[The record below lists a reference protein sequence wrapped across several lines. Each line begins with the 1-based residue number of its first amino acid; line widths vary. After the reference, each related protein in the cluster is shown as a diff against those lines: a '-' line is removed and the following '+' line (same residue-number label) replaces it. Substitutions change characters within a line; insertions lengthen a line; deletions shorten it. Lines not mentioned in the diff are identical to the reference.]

1 METAPPQPTQST
13 LPPEVLHQ
21 ALASHMPPLPE
32 KNHRELTQNEKLMLQ
47 IEPWIHK
54 IVVWGLIFQ
63 GMYRLVKS
71 GIFLFQE
78 IPALNIAFSQGTVTQ
93 DSINTLASK
102 TILISIVAF
111 LNMVFALRL
120 STVKAGLVQ
129 KIHTVIGVILFFGHT
144 WFLQYLNS
152 HNSSAFVSQFF
163 LRFMQP

>member
-1 METAPPQPTQST
+1 METAPIQPT

-32 KNHRELTQNEKLMLQ
+32 KNHRELTRNEKLMIQ
-47 IEPWIHK
+47 AEPWIHK
-54 IVVWGLIFQ
+54 IVVWSLVFQ
-63 GMYRLVKS
+63 GVYRLVKS

-78 IPALNIAFSQGTVTQ
+78 MPALEIAFAQGTVTQ

-120 STVKAGLVQ
+120 STVKAGIVQ
-129 KIHTVIGVILFFGHT
+129 KIHTAIGVILFVGHT

-152 HNSSAFVSQFF
+152 QNSSALVSQFF
-163 LRFMQP
+163 LRFIQP